1 MKKYKIEFQS
11 FSDVI
16 TNSSS
21 TVFLVDKNT
30 AEELYK
36 MVPEDYIYS
45 DELTWDEL
53 CPEMF
58 NIVNMSTL
66 TTDQVA
72 KINSILYNISNN
84 VNMVLECLSND
95 TDELVIKDQEWF
107 DSTNTYGLVTQDV
120 KKYYD
125 FCHDNKELIEDKLI
139 GKVYVDIE
147 DHFEDTEEVY
157 DYARCNSIWWG
168 SQH

>member
-21 TVFLVDKNT
+21 TVFLVDRST
-30 AEELYK
+30 VEELNK
-36 MVPEDYIYS
+36 MVPEDCLHSY
-45 DELTWDEL
+45 ELTWDKL
-53 CPEMF
+53 CPEDF
-58 NIVNMSTL
+58 NIVDMSTL
-66 TTDQVA
+66 TTYQLSE
-72 KINSILYNISNN
+72 INSTLYNVSNN
-84 VNMVLECLSND
+84 VNVLFEILLQD
-95 TDELVIKDQEWF
+95 TDKVVIKDQEWF
-107 DSTNTYGLVTQDV
+107 DSINTYGLDTQDV

-147 DHFEDTEEVY
+147 DYFEDAEEVY
-157 DYARCNSIWWG
+157 DYARCNSIWWE
-168 SQH
+168 SHH

>member
-21 TVFLVDKNT
+21 TVFLVDRNT
-30 AEELYK
+30 AEELTK
-36 MVPEDYIYS
+36 MVPEDCIYS

-58 NIVNMSTL
+58 NIIDMSTL

-72 KINSILYNISNN
+72 EINSILYNVSNN
-84 VNMVLECLSND
+84 VNVLFEILLQD
-95 TDELVIKDQEWF
+95 TDKLVIKDQEWF
-107 DSTNTYGLVTQDV
+107 DSTNTYGLDTQDV

-157 DYARCNSIWWG
+157 DYAKCNSIWWE

>member
-21 TVFLVDKNT
+21 TVFLVEHD
-30 AEELYK
+30 
-36 MVPEDYIYS
+36 VFEDVQKCEPHNNVYS
-45 DELTWDEL
+45 VELTWDEL
-53 CPEMF
+53 CPEDF
-58 NIVNMSTL
+58 NIVDMSTL
-66 TTDQVA
+66 TTYQLSE
-72 KINSILYNISNN
+72 INSTLYNVSNN
-84 VNMVLECLSND
+84 VDMLLECLSNN
-95 TDELVIKDQEWF
+95 TDKLVIKDQEWF
-107 DSTNTYGLVTQDV
+107 DSINTYGLDTQDV

-147 DHFEDTEEVY
+147 NHFEATEEVY
-157 DYARCNSIWWG
+157 DYARCNSIWWE

>member
-1 MKKYKIEFQS
+1 MKKYKLEFQS

-21 TVFLVDKNT
+21 TVFIVDNDT
-30 AEELYK
+30 AEELTK
-36 MVPEDYIYS
+36 MVPSECLWKH
-45 DELTWDEL
+45 EFTWDMI
-53 CPEMF
+53 CPEVL
-58 NIVNMSTL
+58 NISDISTL
-66 TTDQVA
+66 TLTQEDEIERILYTVEDNA
-72 KINSILYNISNN
+72 KILFDILSPYK
-84 VNMVLECLSND
+84 D
-95 TDELVIKDQEWF
+95 KLVIKHQELF
-107 DSTNTYGLVTQDV
+107 DSINTYGLDTQDV

-125 FCHDNKELIEDKLI
+125 FCQDNKELIEDKLI

-157 DYARCNSIWWG
+157 DYARCNSIWWE